1 MYFQEKVLKYKVW
14 IFFGSLALILVA
26 LAPIRQLSF
35 LGFSHCGRVWSE
47 IQTQE
52 DNIILFLN
60 ETGALSRFSIAQDSD
75 LDKIVKDIPNNLDI
89 IWRIGV
95 NNPRCL
101 SNSQQSYVAKY
112 DEANFRQTIFT
123 KSGWSY
129 RGGVSFD
136 EISIG
141 DYTPLI
147 NR

>member
-1 MYFQEKVLKYKVW
+1 MNFQEKVLKYKVW
-14 IFFGSLALILVA
+14 IFLVSLALILAV

-52 DNIILFLN
+52 DNIILFLDKVGN
-60 ETGALSRFSIAQDSD
+60 SYRFDVAQGSD

-89 IWRIGV
+89 IWKIGI

-101 SNSQQSYVAKY
+101 SNSQESYVDKY
-112 DEANFRQTIFT
+112 KDFNFRRTIY
-123 KSGWSY
+123 KNGGWSY